1 MTVWNMKKKKT
12 VYFSI
17 GQVAESYDIHQ
28 QTLRQY
34 ERHGLLTPS
43 RTEGNTRL
51 YSDSDLVRLDII
63 LNLTRELGVNLA
75 GVEIVLNMRDKMEE
89 MQKNLDALMRY
100 LQEAMAN
107 REITIQD
114 EEVKSLVRVSRDNQL
129 IKN

>member
-1 MTVWNMKKKKT
+1 MKKKT
-12 VYFSI
+12 VYYSI

-34 ERHGLLTPS
+34 ERHGLITPS

-51 YSDSDLVRLDII
+51 YCDEDLEQLEII

-75 GVEIVLNMRDKMEE
+75 GVEIVLNMRGKMEE
-89 MQKNLDALMRY
+89 MQRQLDALIRY
-100 LQEAMAN
+100 LQEALA
-107 REITIQD
+107 REEINIQD
-114 EEVKSLVRVSRDNQL
+114 EDVKALVRVPTINQL

>member
-1 MTVWNMKKKKT
+1 MKKKT
-12 VYFSI
+12 VYYSI

-34 ERHGLLTPS
+34 ERHGLITPS

-51 YSDSDLVRLDII
+51 YCDEDLEQLEII

-75 GVEIVLNMRDKMEE
+75 GVEIVLNMRGKMEE
-89 MQKNLDALMRY
+89 MQHQLDALIRY
-100 LQEAMAN
+100 LQEALA
-107 REITIQD
+107 REEINIKD
-114 EEVKSLVRVSRDNQL
+114 EDVKALVRVPSINQL